1 MGSKKKRKKSLLAFK
16 FLEGRIQFGFSVS
29 LLKCI
34 LYICV
39 CTTCTPVL
47 LGGQKWA
54 SEPLALEV
62 QVVGCEPPNVAT
74 GN

>member
-1 MGSKKKRKKSLLAFK
+1 MWAIRRKGKKSLLEFTL
-16 FLEGRIQFGFSVS
+16 LEGRIQFGFSVS
-29 LLKCI
+29 LLKC
-34 LYICV
+34 LFCV

-54 SEPLALEV
+54 SEPLALEL
-62 QVVGCEPPNVAT
+62 QVAGCEPPNMGT